1 MNVEMG
7 KNMRAANALLILLL
21 ALTAAGVRA
30 ESTLERIR
38 ASGVVRLG
46 FLEAAPPFS
55 YSKSGKSPEGY
66 SIELCNRIVDGISQ
80 QLRLPNL
87 RRSWVK
93 VTLQDRLAAVKD
105 GKVDLDCGTTT
116 WTLSRQEG
124 VDFSL
129 MTFIDGG
136 SLLVRLGERLTRL
149 GDFTDKSIAVVPGTT
164 TAEVLPR
171 ELKLRG
177 VAARIVSVAD
187 ERKGMA
193 MLSASE
199 VDAYASDRL
208 LLLGL
213 ALDEKGQQAYKLI
226 DEDYSIEPYALAM
239 RRDDHDF
246 RLMVNRSLARLYR
259 SREIVKIYDTWLGY
273 LGRPGVV
280 LSSMY
285 LLQGIPE

>member
-1 MNVEMG
+1 MG
-7 KNMRAANALLILLL
+7 NAMRVANAMLCLLL
-21 ALTAAGVRA
+21 TLAAAGIRA
-30 ESTLERIR
+30 ETANTLERIR

-46 FLEAAPPFS
+46 FLESAPPFS
-55 YSKSGKSPEGY
+55 FAKSGKPPEGY
-66 SIELCNRIVDGISQ
+66 SIDLCNRVVDGIGT
-80 QLRLPNL
+80 QLRMPNL
-87 RRSWVK
+87 RREWVK
-93 VTLQDRLAAVKD
+93 VTFQDRLTAVK
-105 GKVDLDCGTTT
+105 GGRVDLDCGTTT
-116 WTLSRQEG
+116 WTLTRQEG

-136 SLLVRLGERLTRL
+136 SLLVRLGERLARL
-149 GDFTDKSIAVVPGTT
+149 TDFSGKKIAVVPGTT
-164 TAEVLPR
+164 TADVLPR

-177 VAARIVSVAD
+177 VAARVVPVSN
-187 ERKGMA
+187 EREGMT
-193 MLSASE
+193 MLATRE

-213 ALDEKGQQAYKLI
+213 ALDDKGQQAYKLI
-226 DEDYSIEPYALAM
+226 DEDFSIEPYALAM

-246 RLMVNRSLARLYR
+246 RLAVNRSLARIYR
-259 SREIVKIYDTWLGY
+259 SGQIAKIYDLWLGY

>member
-1 MNVEMG
+1 MLNTLRVANVM
-7 KNMRAANALLILLL
+7 LFLLL
-21 ALTAAGVRA
+21 TIAAAGARA
-30 ESTLERIR
+30 EPTLARIR
-38 ASGVVRLG
+38 ASGVIRLG
-46 FLEAAPPFS
+46 FLESAPPFS
-55 YSKSGKSPEGY
+55 YAENGKAPEGY
-66 SIELCNRIVDGISQ
+66 SIDLCNGVVDGIGQ

-87 RRSWVK
+87 RREWVK
-93 VTLQDRLAAVKD
+93 VTFQDRLAAVKE
-105 GKVDLDCGTTT
+105 GRVDLDCGTTT
-116 WTLSRQEG
+116 WTLTRQEG

-129 MTFIDGG
+129 MIFIDGG
-136 SLLVRLGERLTRL
+136 SLLVRLGERLARL
-149 GDFTDKSIAVVPGTT
+149 NDFMGKSIAVVPGTT
-164 TAEVLPR
+164 TADALPL
-171 ELKLRG
+171 ELKRRG
-177 VAARIVSVAD
+177 VGARIVTVAD

-193 MLSASE
+193 LLAARE

-246 RLMVNRSLARLYR
+246 RLAVNRSLARIYR
-259 SREIVKIYDTWLGY
+259 SGQIVKIYDIWLGY

-285 LLQGIPE
+285 LLQAIPE

>member
-1 MNVEMG
+1 MG
-7 KNMRAANALLILLL
+7 KNMRVANVLLL
-21 ALTAAGVRA
+21 FLLLTLAAAGVSA
-30 ESTLERIR
+30 EPASTLERIR

-46 FLEAAPPFS
+46 FLESAPPFS
-55 YSKSGKSPEGY
+55 YAENGKPPQGY
-66 SIELCNRIVDGISQ
+66 SIDLCNGVVEGIGK

-87 RRSWVK
+87 RREWVK
-93 VTLQDRLAAVKD
+93 VTFQDRLAAVKE
-105 GKVDLDCGTTT
+105 GRVDLDCGTTT

-136 SLLVRLGERLTRL
+136 SLLVRAADPLARLT
-149 GDFTDKSIAVVPGTT
+149 DFAGKSIAVVPGTT
-164 TAEVLPR
+164 TADALPR

-177 VAARIVSVAD
+177 VAARIVPVAD

-193 MLSASE
+193 LLAARE

-246 RLMVNRSLARLYR
+246 RLAVNRSLARIYR
-259 SREIVKIYDTWLGY
+259 TKEIVRIYDIWLGY

-285 LLQGIPE
+285 LLQAIPE